1 MKVPFL
7 SLRESHAEL
16 KEELDSAYQRVMSNG
31 HFILGPETE
40 AFEREFAQ
48 YCGSKYCVGVSN
60 GLDALVLILR
70 ALEIGPGDEVLV
82 PSNTFIAT
90 WLAVSLVG
98 ATPVPVDPEPG
109 TPNIDPAQLANKMTA
124 KTKAVMAV
132 HLYGCPA
139 AMDRIEEFAKR
150 NSLWVIEDAAQAQGA
165 EFKGKRCGNMSA
177 AAGFSFYPGKN
188 LGALGD
194 AGAITTSNP
203 EMLEKLRMLRNYG
216 STRKY
221 VHEVMGYNN
230 RLDEMQSAF
239 LRVKL
244 RVLDEGNDR
253 RRKIAQHYLTELSG
267 LPLQLPIYAKEYVSA
282 WHLFVIES
290 DVRDRLQKS
299 LEERGVGTLVHYP
312 IPPLEQ
318 GAYVHL
324 KGAFHS
330 SFQAHKNLLSL
341 PIWPHMTDE
350 MVQYVCDSIK
360 LFYK

>member
-7 SLRESHAEL
+7 SLSESHAEL
-16 KEELDSAYQRVMSNG
+16 KNELHDAYARVMDNG
-31 HFILGPETE
+31 HFILGPEVE
-40 AFEREFAQ
+40 AFEKEFAE
-48 YCGSKYCVGVSN
+48 YCGSKYCLGVSN

-109 TPNIDPAQLANKMTA
+109 TPNIDPAKLKEKITA
-124 KTKAVMAV
+124 KTRAVMPV

-139 AMDRIEEFAKR
+139 AMDRIEEIAKR
-150 NSLWVIEDAAQAQGA
+150 HNLWVIEDAAQAQGA

-203 EMLEKLRMLRNYG
+203 EILEKLRMLRNYG
-216 STRKY
+216 SNRKY
-221 VHEVMGYNN
+221 VHEMMGYNN
-230 RLDEMQSAF
+230 RLDEMQAAF

-244 RVLDEGNDR
+244 RVLDAGNER
-253 RRKIAQHYLTELSG
+253 RREIAQRYLTELNN
-267 LPLQLPIYAKEYVSA
+267 LPLQLPRYAKEYNSS
-282 WHLFVIES
+282 WHLFVVES
-290 DVRDRLQKS
+290 DVRDRLQKA
-299 LEERGVGTLVHYP
+299 LEDKGVGTLVHYP

-318 GAYVHL
+318 GAYAHL
-324 KGAFHS
+324 KDNFHS
-330 SFQAHKNLLSL
+330 DFQNHKKLLSL

-350 MVQYVCDSIK
+350 MVEHVCASIK
-360 LFYK
+360 AFYK